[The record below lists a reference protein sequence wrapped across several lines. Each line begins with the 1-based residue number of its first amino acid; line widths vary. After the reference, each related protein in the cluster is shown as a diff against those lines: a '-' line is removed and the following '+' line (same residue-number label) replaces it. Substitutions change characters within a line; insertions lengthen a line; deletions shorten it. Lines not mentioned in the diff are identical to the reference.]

1 MLKEGVLCM
10 ESRIE
15 RKGFSKDFNLM
26 VIGQIISILGSA
38 LLRFALSLYVL
49 DITGRADLFAVLF
62 AISSIPILLAPLGG
76 AIADRFN
83 RRNLMVIFDFTSSII
98 VFGFFIVL
106 AMGDSSILLIG
117 VVMVL
122 LSFVSAMYAPTVMAS
137 IPVLVEEEKLEQA
150 NGIVNG
156 IQALSNVAAPVLG
169 GILYGMIGLK
179 VLVIVSGLFFF
190 LSAILEMFIKIPFIQ
205 REQNGHIISTLVNDL
220 KEGFSY
226 VVKQSFIF
234 KCMIL
239 AALLNLLLTPLFVVG
254 VPIILRVT
262 LHSSDTLYGV
272 GMGLIDFAT
281 ILGALS
287 MGYFAKKM
295 GINNLY
301 FWIFITALLIVP
313 MALSVT
319 PIMLKI
325 GYYPSYTL
333 FVGSALLIA
342 MIMTIISIYVIT
354 VVQKET
360 PNENL
365 GKVMAI
371 IIAVSQ
377 CMAPIGQI
385 LYGLL
390 FEGFSI
396 NIYVPI
402 LIISVVMVV
411 LAIATKRILRFE
423 VSEAVK

>member
-1 MLKEGVLCM
+1 M
-10 ESRIE
+10 ESQIK

-62 AISSIPILLAPLGG
+62 AISSVPMLLAPLGG

-83 RRNLMVIFDFTSSII
+83 RRNLMVIFDFMSSII
-98 VFGFFIVL
+98 VFIFFAML
-106 AMGDSSILLIG
+106 AIGNSSVLLIG

-169 GILYGMIGLK
+169 GILYGLIGLK
-179 VLVIVSGLFFF
+179 VLVIVSGVFFF
-190 LSAILEMFIKIPFIQ
+190 LSAILEMFIHIPFMQ
-205 REQNGHIISTLVNDL
+205 REQSRHIIPTLVNDL

-262 LHSSDTLYGV
+262 MQSSDTLYGV

-301 FWIFITALLIVP
+301 IWIFITALLIVP

-319 PIMLKI
+319 PLLLNI

-333 FVGSALLIA
+333 FVVSALLIA

-385 LYGLL
+385 LYGVL
-390 FEGFSI
+390 FEAFSVKV
-396 NIYVPI
+396 YVPI
-402 LIISVVMVV
+402 LIISIVMVV
-411 LAIATKRILRFE
+411 MAIATKRILRFE
-423 VSEAVK
+423 NSDAA

>member
-1 MLKEGVLCM
+1 M
-10 ESRIE
+10 ESQMK

-62 AISSIPILLAPLGG
+62 AISSVPILLAPLGG

-98 VFGFFIVL
+98 VFIFFAML
-106 AMGDSSILLIG
+106 AYGNSSIWLIG

-122 LSFVSAMYAPTVMAS
+122 LSFVSAMYAPAVMAS

-156 IQALSNVAAPVLG
+156 IQSLSNVAAPVLG
-169 GILYGMIGLK
+169 GILYGLIGLK
-179 VLVIVSGLFFF
+179 VLVIVSGVFFF
-190 LSAILEMFIKIPFIQ
+190 LSAILEMFIHIPFMQ
-205 REQNGHIISTLVNDL
+205 RAQDRHIIPTLVNDL

-226 VVKQSFIF
+226 VVKKSFIF

-262 LHSSDTLYGV
+262 MQSSDTLYGI

-301 FWIFITALLIVP
+301 FWVFITALLIVP
-313 MALSVT
+313 MALAVT
-319 PIMLKI
+319 PLILNI

-333 FVGSALLIA
+333 FVGSALVIA
-342 MIMTIISIYVIT
+342 MILTVISIYVIT
-354 VVQKET
+354 LVQKET

-390 FEGFSI
+390 FEAFSVKV
-396 NIYVPI
+396 YVPI
-402 LIISVVMVV
+402 LMISIAMV
-411 LAIATKRILRFE
+411 LMAIATKRILRFE
-423 VSEAVK
+423 KSEVAE

>member
-1 MLKEGVLCM
+1 M
-10 ESRIE
+10 ESQIK

-62 AISSIPILLAPLGG
+62 AISSVPMLLAPLGG

-83 RRNLMVIFDFTSSII
+83 RRNLMVIFDFMSSII
-98 VFGFFIVL
+98 VFIFFAML
-106 AMGDSSILLIG
+106 AIGNSSVLLIG

-169 GILYGMIGLK
+169 GILYGLIGIK
-179 VLVIVSGLFFF
+179 VLVLVSGVFFF
-190 LSAILEMFIKIPFIQ
+190 LSAILEMFIHIPFMQ
-205 REQNGHIISTLVNDL
+205 REQNRHIIPTLVNDL

-262 LHSSDTLYGV
+262 MQSSDTLYGV

-301 FWIFITALLIVP
+301 IWIFITALLIVP

-319 PIMLKI
+319 PLLLNI

-333 FVGSALLIA
+333 FIVSSLLIA

-385 LYGLL
+385 LYGVL
-390 FEGFSI
+390 FEAF
-396 NIYVPI
+396 NVKVYVPI
-402 LIISVVMVV
+402 LIISIVMVV
-411 LAIATKRILRFE
+411 MAIATKRILRFE
-423 VSEAVK
+423 NSGAAK

>member
-1 MLKEGVLCM
+1 M
-10 ESRIE
+10 ESQIK

-49 DITGRADLFAVLF
+49 DITGRADLFAGLF
-62 AISSIPILLAPLGG
+62 AISSIPILLAPFGG

-98 VFGFFIVL
+98 VFAFFVVL
-106 AMGDSSILLIG
+106 VIGNSSILLIG

-169 GILYGMIGLK
+169 GILYGMISLK

-190 LSAILEMFIKIPFIQ
+190 LSAILEMFIKIPFMQ

-262 LHSSDTLYGV
+262 LQSSDTLYGV

-319 PIMLKI
+319 PIMLNI
-325 GYYPSYTL
+325 GYYSSYTL

-390 FEGFSI
+390 FEGFSV

>member
-1 MLKEGVLCM
+1 M
-10 ESRIE
+10 ESQIT

-98 VFGFFIVL
+98 VFVFFVVL
-106 AMGDSSILLIG
+106 AMGNSSILLIG

-122 LSFVSAMYAPTVMAS
+122 LSLVSAMYAPTVMAS

-190 LSAILEMFIKIPFIQ
+190 LSAILEMFIQIPFMQ

-262 LHSSDTLYGV
+262 LQSSDTLYGV

-301 FWIFITALLIVP
+301 FWIFLTALLIVP

-319 PIMLKI
+319 PIMLNI
-325 GYYPSYTL
+325 GYYPSYTF

-390 FEGFSI
+390 FEGFSV

-423 VSEAVK
+423 ESAVAK

>member
-1 MLKEGVLCM
+1 M
-10 ESRIE
+10 ESQIK

-62 AISSIPILLAPLGG
+62 AISSVPILLAPLGG

-98 VFGFFIVL
+98 VFVFFVMLVI
-106 AMGDSSILLIG
+106 GNSSVLLIG

-122 LSFVSAMYAPTVMAS
+122 LSIVSAMYAPAVMAS

-169 GILYGMIGLK
+169 GILYGLIGLK
-179 VLVIVSGLFFF
+179 VLVVVSGVFFF
-190 LSAILEMFIKIPFIQ
+190 LSAILEMFIHIPFMQ
-205 REQNGHIISTLVNDL
+205 REQNGHIIPTLVNDL

-262 LHSSDTLYGV
+262 MQSSDTLYGI

-295 GINNLY
+295 GITNLY
-301 FWIFITALLIVP
+301 SWIFITALLIVP
-313 MALSVT
+313 MTIAVT
-319 PIMLKI
+319 PLLLNI
-325 GYYPSYTL
+325 GYYPSYIL
-333 FVGSALLIA
+333 FVLSALLIA

-354 VVQKET
+354 LIQKET

-377 CMAPIGQI
+377 CMAPIGQVV
-385 LYGLL
+385 YGLL
-390 FEGFSI
+390 FEAFSVKV
-396 NIYVPI
+396 YVPI
-402 LIISVVMVV
+402 LMICMAMVVM
-411 LAIATKRILRFE
+411 AIATKRILQFE
-423 VSEAVK
+423 KSDAAN

>member
-1 MLKEGVLCM
+1 M
-10 ESRIE
+10 ETQIK

-62 AISSIPILLAPLGG
+62 AISSVPILLAPLGG

-83 RRNLMVIFDFTSSII
+83 RRNLMVIFDFMSSII
-98 VFGFFIVL
+98 VFIFFAML
-106 AMGDSSILLIG
+106 AIGHSSVFLIG

-156 IQALSNVAAPVLG
+156 IQSLSSVAAPVLG
-169 GILYGMIGLK
+169 GILYGLIGLK
-179 VLVIVSGLFFF
+179 VLVVLSGVFFF
-190 LSAILEMFIKIPFIQ
+190 LSAILEMFIHIPFMQ
-205 REQNGHIISTLVNDL
+205 REQSEHIIPTLVNDL

-234 KCMIL
+234 KCMVL

-262 LHSSDTLYGV
+262 MQSSDTLYGV

-287 MGYFAKKM
+287 MGYMAKKV

-301 FWIFITALLIVP
+301 FWVFITALLIVP
-313 MALSVT
+313 MALAVT
-319 PIMLKI
+319 PFMLNI

-333 FVGSALLIA
+333 FVGSALIIA
-342 MIMTIISIYVIT
+342 MILTVISIYVIT
-354 VVQKET
+354 LVQKET

-385 LYGLL
+385 LYGVL
-390 FEGFSI
+390 FEAFSVKV
-396 NIYVPI
+396 YVPI
-402 LIISVVMVV
+402 LIVSIAMVVM
-411 LAIATKRILRFE
+411 AIATKRILRFE
-423 VSEAVK
+423 KSEATN

>member
-1 MLKEGVLCM
+1 M
-10 ESRIE
+10 ELQIK

-62 AISSIPILLAPLGG
+62 AISSVPMLLAPLGG

-83 RRNLMVIFDFTSSII
+83 RRNLMVIFDFMSSII
-98 VFGFFIVL
+98 VFIFFAML
-106 AMGDSSILLIG
+106 AIGNSSVLLIG

-169 GILYGMIGLK
+169 GILYGLIGIK
-179 VLVIVSGLFFF
+179 VLVLVSGVFFF
-190 LSAILEMFIKIPFIQ
+190 LSAILEMFIHIPFMQ
-205 REQNGHIISTLVNDL
+205 REQNRHIIPTLVNDL

-262 LHSSDTLYGV
+262 MQSSDTLYGV

-301 FWIFITALLIVP
+301 IWIFITALLIVP

-319 PIMLKI
+319 PLLLNI

-333 FVGSALLIA
+333 FVVSALLIA

-385 LYGLL
+385 LYGVL
-390 FEGFSI
+390 FEAFSVKV
-396 NIYVPI
+396 YVPI
-402 LIISVVMVV
+402 LIISIVMVV
-411 LAIATKRILRFE
+411 MAIATKRILRFE
-423 VSEAVK
+423 NSDAAK